1 MHIWQIQAKPNPLI
15 FLIKVCQNK
24 VEVIEHYKDYCSWP
38 GQYFTTR
45 EELLTT
51 IILYDGMKET
61 TLTLVHW
68 HP

>member
-1 MHIWQIQAKPNPLI
+1 M

-51 IILYDGMKET
+51 IILYDSMKET

-68 HP
+68 RP